1 MIQENELYRKV
12 ADACRLETAEAFR
25 LQSRIHRL
33 RWFGRSDIWVKRDDE
48 LSFGVSGTK
57 LRKHA
62 SIIPSLKQKG
72 IEEVVVIGGANS
84 NNVLSAAQTLREN
97 NIKITPFLLGPP
109 SHKLG
114 NAKLFS
120 LFVDDSEIH
129 WVSRSQWDNC
139 EEFVNSY
146 VEKRKDLGVK
156 IFVLPEGAHHPLALP
171 GSLSILVDI
180 LRNERESG
188 VRFDHIFI
196 DAGTGMVA
204 QSLMA
209 GAAALGR
216 RTIFH
221 VVVLA
226 GSFEDFQSGLSQVMQ
241 YTQEFLGVSPCPLPD
256 YHLYY
261 PATAKSFGSTNK
273 TIFDEIKRI
282 AREDGILTDPVYS
295 SKMFLTAKQTILD
308 QALEGNILLI
318 HSGGGLALSG
328 FMDHPVFS
336 SHVGKRDKP

>member
-12 ADACRLETAEAFR
+12 ADACRWEMAEAFR

-62 SIIPSLKQKG
+62 SIIPALKQQG
-72 IEEVVVIGGANS
+72 IEEVVVIGGAHS
-84 NNVLSAAQTLREN
+84 NNVLSAAQTLTEN

-109 SHKLG
+109 SQKLG

-129 WVSRSQWDNC
+129 WISRSQWDNC
-139 EEFVNSY
+139 EEFVNGY
-146 VEKRKDLGVK
+146 VEKRKARGIK

-180 LRNERESG
+180 LRNEREAG
-188 VRFDHIFI
+188 VHFDHVFI

-204 QSLMA
+204 QSLLA
-209 GAAALGR
+209 GAAALER
-216 RTIFH
+216 KTIFH

-226 GSFEDFQSGLSQVMQ
+226 GSFEDFQSGLSRVIQ
-241 YTQEFLGVSPCPLPD
+241 YAESFLGVSLDSLPD
-256 YHLYY
+256 YHMYY
-261 PATAKSFGSTNK
+261 PATARSFGSANS
-273 TIFDEIKRI
+273 TIFKEIRRI
-282 AREDGILTDPVYS
+282 AREDGIFTDPVYS
-295 SKMFLTAKQTILD
+295 SKLFLTARQTILD
-308 QALEGNILLI
+308 KKCGGNILLI

-328 FMDHPVFS
+328 FVDHPLFNAT
-336 SHVGKRDKP
+336 

>member
-1 MIQENELYRKV
+1 MTVIQEAELYRKV
-12 ADACRLETAEAFR
+12 ADACRLETAEAFH

-48 LSFGVSGTK
+48 LGFGVSGTK

-62 SIIPSLKQKG
+62 SIIPSLKEKG

-97 NIKITPFLLGPP
+97 NIKMTPFLLGPP
-109 SHKLG
+109 SQKLG
-114 NAKLFS
+114 NVKLLS
-120 LFVDDSEIH
+120 LFVDNSEIH
-129 WVSRSQWDNC
+129 WISRSQWANC
-139 EEFVNSY
+139 ENFVNTYIEERSAQ
-146 VEKRKDLGVK
+146 GIK
-156 IFVLPEGAHHPLALP
+156 IFVLPEGAHHRLALP

-204 QSLMA
+204 QSLLA
-209 GAAALGR
+209 GAAAIER
-216 RTIFH
+216 KTVFH

-226 GSFEDFQSGLSQVMQ
+226 GSFEDFQAGLFQVIE
-241 YTQEFLGVSPCPLPD
+241 YTGDFLGVSLCPLPD

-273 TIFDEIKRI
+273 TVFNEIRRI

-295 SKMFLTAKQTILD
+295 SKLFLTARQTIPG
-308 QALEGNILLI
+308 QALDGNILLI
-318 HSGGGLALSG
+318 HSGGGLALTG
-328 FMDHPVFS
+328 FMD
-336 SHVGKRDKP
+336 SHMFGV

>member
-1 MIQENELYRKV
+1 
-12 ADACRLETAEAFR
+12 
-25 LQSRIHRL
+25 
-33 RWFGRSDIWVKRDDE
+33 
-48 LSFGVSGTK
+48 
-57 LRKHA
+57 
-62 SIIPSLKQKG
+62 
-72 IEEVVVIGGANS
+72 
-84 NNVLSAAQTLREN
+84 
-97 NIKITPFLLGPP
+97 
-109 SHKLG
+109 
-114 NAKLFS
+114 

-129 WVSRSQWDNC
+129 WISRSQWVNC
-139 EEFVNSY
+139 EDLINNY
-146 VEKRKDLGVK
+146 VEKRKALGVK

-188 VRFDHIFI
+188 VCFDHIFI

-204 QSLMA
+204 QSLLA

-216 RTIFH
+216 KIKFH

-226 GSFEDFQSGLSQVMQ
+226 GSFEDFESGLSRVMQ
-241 YTQEFLGVSPCPLPD
+241 YTGEFLDVSPCPLPA

-261 PATAKSFGSTNK
+261 PVTAKSFGSTNR
-273 TIFDEIKRI
+273 TIFEEIRRI

-295 SKMFLTAKQTILD
+295 SKLFLTARQTILNKNFR
-308 QALEGNILLI
+308 GNILLI

-336 SHVGKRDKP
+336 VYGI

>member
-33 RWFGRSDIWVKRDDE
+33 RWFGRQDIWVKRDDE

-62 SIIPSLKQKG
+62 SVIPALKQQG
-72 IEEVVVIGGANS
+72 IEEVVVIGGAHS
-84 NNVLSAAQTLREN
+84 NNVLSAAQTLTEN
-97 NIKITPFLLGPP
+97 NIRIIPFLLGPP
-109 SHKLG
+109 SEKVGNLKL
-114 NAKLFS
+114 LS
-120 LFVDDSEIH
+120 LFVDENEIR
-129 WVSRSQWDNC
+129 WISRSQWADREHLANG
-139 EEFVNSY
+139 Y
-146 VEKRKDLGVK
+146 AEKRNAGGIK

-196 DAGTGMVA
+196 DFCTGMVA
-204 QSLMA
+204 QSLLA

-216 RTIFH
+216 KTIFH

-226 GSFEDFQSGLSQVMQ
+226 GSFEDFQGGLSRVVQ
-241 YTQEFLGVSPCPLPD
+241 YTEEFLDVSLCAIPD

-273 TIFDEIKRI
+273 AIFKEIRRI

-295 SKMFLTAKQTILD
+295 SKLFLTTRQVILD
-308 QALEGNILLI
+308 KNFRGNILLI
-318 HSGGGLALSG
+318 HSGGGLALAG
-328 FMDHPVFS
+328 FMDSPMFGV
-336 SHVGKRDKP
+336 

>member
-1 MIQENELYRKV
+1 MIQESELYRKV
-12 ADACRLETAEAFR
+12 ADACRLDTAEAFR

-62 SIIPSLKQKG
+62 SIIPFLKQKG
-72 IEEVVVIGGANS
+72 IEEVVVIGGAHS
-84 NNVLSAAQTLREN
+84 NNVLSAAQTLTEN

-109 SHKLG
+109 SQILG

-129 WVSRSQWDNC
+129 WISRSQWADC
-139 EEFVNSY
+139 EVLAGDY
-146 VEKRKDLGVK
+146 AEKRRSQGIK

-180 LRNERESG
+180 LRNERDAG
-188 VRFDHIFI
+188 IRFDHIFI

-204 QSLMA
+204 QSLLA
-209 GAAALGR
+209 GASALGR
-216 RTIFH
+216 KTIFH

-226 GSFEDFQSGLSQVMQ
+226 GSFEDFQAGLSRVVR
-241 YTQEFLGVSPCPLPD
+241 YTGEFFGVSLSSLPD
-256 YHLYY
+256 YYLYY
-261 PATAKSFGSTNK
+261 PATAKSFGSTNR
-273 TIFDEIKRI
+273 TIFEEIRRI

-295 SKMFLTAKQTILD
+295 SKLFLTARQTIRNKKFG
-308 QALEGNILLI
+308 GNILLI
-318 HSGGGLALSG
+318 HSGGGLALTG
-328 FMDHPVFS
+328 FMDSSIFS
-336 SHVGKRDKP
+336 V